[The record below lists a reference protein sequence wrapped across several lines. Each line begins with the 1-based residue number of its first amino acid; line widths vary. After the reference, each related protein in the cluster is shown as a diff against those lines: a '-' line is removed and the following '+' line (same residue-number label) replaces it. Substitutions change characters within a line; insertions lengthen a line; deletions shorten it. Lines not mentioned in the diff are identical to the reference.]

1 MIKNNN
7 PYLIEF
13 NVRMG
18 DPECQVILPRL
29 KSDIVKIFY
38 NAVNNNLK
46 KTKIEWKKNKSMTV
60 VLCAKGYPGNYK
72 RNIIIKNLNKIKLE
86 KSDYIFHAGTK
97 IKDNK
102 IVSSGGRVLNFS
114 SSGNSFQKIRKKII
128 KLLKKLNWKSGF
140 FRKDI
145 GWKVIKNENN

>member
-1 MIKNNN
+1 M
-7 PYLIEF
+7 E
-13 NVRMG
+13 
-18 DPECQVILPRL
+18 
-29 KSDIVKIFY
+29 
-38 NAVNNNLK
+38 
-46 KTKIEWKKNKSMTV
+46 KNKSMTV

>member
-72 RNIIIKNLNKIKLE
+72 RNIILKNLNKIKLE